1 VKVKNIRFS
10 GAVTNDI
17 FKKEKKH
24 YITIFMIC
32 DYNSGEVKVLEPEK
46 SECWKWF
53 TWDNLPDPLF
63 LPIKNLRE
71 QNFNPF
77 EK

>member
-1 VKVKNIRFS
+1 
-10 GAVTNDI
+10 
-17 FKKEKKH
+17 
-24 YITIFMIC
+24 MIC